1 MSVYDPRGSTPVHMD
16 RVLTQMSLG
25 WPNGEFV
32 GPAFFPALPVRKQS
46 DKYYVFGREAW
57 APPLGGDLRAPGSE
71 AIEVMGLT
79 VSTQPYFAQEH
90 ALQIGITDEEQEN
103 QDAPLNSLRDGT
115 ELITS
120 QLLLVRELY
129 IKNLITTAANFTSGH
144 SVTLAGAD
152 QWSSAVSASNSPIG
166 DHRLARS
173 TIHSK
178 IFLEPNT
185 ELIPYQVMAALEDH
199 NEIIERIKYSERA
212 ILTPELMS
220 NFFGGQRII
229 VPGVGYNTANP
240 GQTAALGYI
249 WGKDVVMAYVP
260 PRPGM
265 KIPAFGYEFV
275 WSYPGGQLQLVERW
289 RETVRVRDVVRVRR
303 RYDIRFV
310 AVDGSNDS
318 IAGYLIKAAVA

>member
-71 AIEVMGLT
+71 AI
-79 VSTQPYFAQEH
+79 
-90 ALQIGITDEEQEN
+90 DEEQEN

-275 WSYPGGQLQLVERW
+275 WSYPGGQQQLVERW